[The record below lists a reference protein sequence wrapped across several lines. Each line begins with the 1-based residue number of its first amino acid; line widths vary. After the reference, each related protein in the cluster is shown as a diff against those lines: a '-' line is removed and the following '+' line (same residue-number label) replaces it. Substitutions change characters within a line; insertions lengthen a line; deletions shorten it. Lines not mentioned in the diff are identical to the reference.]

1 MSSNPKQM
9 NTLSLPSSA
18 LSALERK
25 GVAEI
30 SDLLFFTES
39 EISNLNGVG
48 RKALEVL
55 QNELKKRNLSFKQ
68 NEITSSPFILNKS

>member
-1 MSSNPKQM
+1 MGSKSQQLH
-9 NTLSLPSSA
+9 TLSLPVSA

-30 SDLLFFTES
+30 SDLSFFTES

-55 QNELKKRNLSFKQ
+55 QTELRRHNLSFRKTEQ
-68 NEITSSPFILNKS
+68 QS